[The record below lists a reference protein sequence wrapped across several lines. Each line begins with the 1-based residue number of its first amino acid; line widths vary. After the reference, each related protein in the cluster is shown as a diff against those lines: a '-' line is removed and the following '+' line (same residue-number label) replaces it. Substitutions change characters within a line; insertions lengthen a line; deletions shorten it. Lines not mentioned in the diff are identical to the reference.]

1 MMENRSEMEILPKAN
16 NEASIEEASNEILAF
31 QGAEAKIYFC
41 TYRGESAVV
50 KERLSKRYRIP
61 ELDVKITKQRILQ
74 ESRCMEKCKKA
85 GIVAPR

>member
-1 MMENRSEMEILPKAN
+1 MKRRSKKQAMRYLRSKVLKQKFISAH
-16 NEASIEEASNEILAF
+16 
-31 QGAEAKIYFC
+31 
-41 TYRGESAVV
+41 SAVV

-85 GIVAPR
+85 GIVAPRLG

>member
-1 MMENRSEMEILPKAN
+1 MEILPKAN

-41 TYRGESAVV
+41 TYRGESAAVVV

-85 GIVAPR
+85 GIVAPW